1 MFLEYWMIGVVL
13 LVWAVSLWHM
23 WMDGLYNGIEKTFTA
38 LEHLD
43 IIELTTDEEGNQL
56 VKKKE

>member
-1 MFLEYWMIGVVL
+1 MFLEYWMIGVMF

-23 WMDGLYNGIEKTFTA
+23 WMDGLYRGIKNTFTA

-43 IIELTTDEEGNQL
+43 IIEVTTDEEGNQL